1 MIRKALTILFIAS
14 LGVLLGGC
22 MDTGGSDDDRAAKYK
37 AAAESIARV
46 DRAEVDYKT
55 VAGMGRAGGV
65 TIYAD
70 SSDPAIMKS
79 ILEEAF
85 PAIVEAADGDPEVSL
100 PIQVVSLDGKAA
112 LGMST
117 LGFSGGGSLNSYRE
131 FLGKK

>member
-1 MIRKALTILFIAS
+1 MIRKAVTILFIAT
-14 LGVLLGGC
+14 LAALLGGC
-22 MDTGGSDDDRAAKYK
+22 VDTGGSDDERAAKYK

-55 VAGMGRAGGV
+55 VTGMGRTGGV

-70 SSDPAIMKS
+70 SSDPAIMTS

-85 PAIVEAADGDPEVSL
+85 PAIVDAADGDPEVSL
-100 PIQVVSLDGKAA
+100 PIQVVSSDGKTA

-117 LGFSGGGSLNSYRE
+117 LGFSGGQSLNNYRE
-131 FLGKK
+131 FLSKK